1 MIEYKDKYLL
11 SQFLFK
17 SVVDILAT
25 SKRKEKNKNQI
36 EKKNFK
42 PSLFTDVIN
51 MYIENSVKCIKDT
64 RTNRRI

>member
-51 MYIENSVKCIKDT
+51 MYIENSVKCIQDT